1 MAWEAN
7 SWPLAVRRTSTLRT
21 PRIGEGP
28 EPLGPAPP
36 APASSHTSGCP
47 TALAS
52 ELPLGGSSPHS
63 LSGWGGP
70 VLGWLS
76 LFWAPWGRGALRGPG
91 LHLGKSSPQSADWAL
106 FLALTESLRD
116 FLRWPCPKGQTSWA
130 GAVRQARAPA
140 CGGHFF
146 RSQGQGQALA
156 TSQLRAP
163 LARLREGEETW
174 PGWAPQPP
182 GLRSL

>member
-1 MAWEAN
+1 M
-7 SWPLAVRRTSTLRT
+7 
-21 PRIGEGP
+21 
-28 EPLGPAPP
+28 
-36 APASSHTSGCP
+36 
-47 TALAS
+47 AS

-63 LSGWGGP
+63 LSGRGGP

-91 LHLGKSSPQSADWAL
+91 LHLGKSSRQSADWAL

-146 RSQGQGQALA
+146 RSQGQGQAPGDNWGTGGYGTALVSDPRLTCEHVCPALA

-163 LARLREGEETW
+163 LTRPREGEETG

-182 GLRSL
+182 GAAVPLKPSAWLQPSPPS